1 MGSCS
6 DTDIDSCIVLKWRRL
21 FNLDVFRNLLK
32 NEIIAGYA
40 FP

>member
-6 DTDIDSCIVLKWRRL
+6 DTDIDSCIVLRWRRL
-21 FNLDVFRNLLK
+21 FSLDVFRNLF
-32 NEIIAGYA
+32 NEIIVGHA